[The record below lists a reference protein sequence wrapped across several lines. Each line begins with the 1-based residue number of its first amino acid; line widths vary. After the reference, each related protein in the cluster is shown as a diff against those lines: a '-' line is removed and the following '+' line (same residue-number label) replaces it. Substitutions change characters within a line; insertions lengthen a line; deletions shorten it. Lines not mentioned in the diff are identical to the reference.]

1 MWWLKM
7 KIFTDILNFL
17 KSLAFVDYVF
27 FFAVLVLMI
36 LVITLF
42 YFIKIND
49 DVLES
54 DKKEKKPK
62 EETQE
67 MQIVK
72 EINEA
77 LASEE
82 PRPNID
88 FTDYEKDQEEKAI
101 ISYDELLKQDNN
113 YEINY
118 EKEEYLDD
126 LSVKKFDLD
135 HLVTKKETDEKPVFK
150 GRVISFEKE
159 EAFLQALKQLQNGLQ

>member
-1 MWWLKM
+1 M
-7 KIFTDILNFL
+7 KIFTDIANFL
-17 KSLAFVDYVF
+17 KGLAFVDYVF

-36 LVITLF
+36 LVITLI

-49 DVLES
+49 DVLDNDTKS
-54 DKKEKKPK
+54 KNLKD
-62 EETQE
+62 ETQE

-72 EINEA
+72 KINEA
-77 LASEE
+77 IEKEE

-88 FTDYEKDQEEKAI
+88 FTEYEKDQEEKAI
-101 ISYDELLKQDNN
+101 ISYDELLKQDSN

-135 HLVTKKETDEKPVFK
+135 HLVTKKETDEKPLMK

>member
-1 MWWLKM
+1 M
-7 KIFTDILNFL
+7 KIFTDIANFL
-17 KSLAFVDYVF
+17 KGLAFVDYVF

-36 LVITLF
+36 LVVTLI

-49 DVLES
+49 DVLDNDTKS
-54 DKKEKKPK
+54 KNLKD
-62 EETQE
+62 ETQE

-72 EINEA
+72 KINEA
-77 LASEE
+77 IEKEE

-88 FTDYEKDQEEKAI
+88 FTEYEKDQEEKAI
-101 ISYDELLKQDNN
+101 ISYDELLKQDSN

-135 HLVTKKETDEKPVFK
+135 HLVTKKETDEKPLMK